1 MKVKKKNNNNNNSN
15 KNRKRKTNNFPMP
28 NLKEYKGKFAT
39 ISGEQHPMKCTSEWS
54 ESDDY

>member
-1 MKVKKKNNNNNNSN
+1 
-15 KNRKRKTNNFPMP
+15 MP

-54 ESDDY
+54 ESDDYWIQLFQKEIHFFIPNF